1 MIDKKEDLFPTA
13 EAPKK
18 EIKALPKKGNPIL
31 VISLFLGALVLVIFV
46 VRPAILGYGIY
57 QEAQDSNLTV
67 EEYAQNMQQLS
78 RDLEVTKANLSSY
91 SSFTGAL
98 IQQVDEKT
106 DELTECKVQLERVQ
120 VEVEQ
125 LQKQVS
131 EQETE
136 IAIVRTDVQQ
146 IADEQVAEKT
156 KALEEEKA
164 ACEESLS
171 EKESTIG
178 EIEAKYDSLVKNTAK
193 SICCKAKVDNP
204 EINFYDVVDNKIS
217 CLEQG
222 QNQLNC

>member
-13 EAPKK
+13 EVPKESKVPKK
-18 EIKALPKKGNPIL
+18 WNPIIL
-31 VISLFLGALVLVIFV
+31 FSLLLGGLVLAIFV
-46 VRPAILGYGIY
+46 VRPAVLGYGIY

-91 SSFTGAL
+91 STFTVAL

-106 DELTECKVQLERVQ
+106 DELTECKVQLERIQ

-125 LQKQVS
+125 MQKQVT
-131 EQETE
+131 EKEHE
-136 IAIVRTDVQQ
+136 IAVVRSDVQQ

-164 ACEESLS
+164 ACEESLT
-171 EKESTIG
+171 EKKGAVG
-178 EIEAKYDSLVKNTAK
+178 EIEAKYDALVKNTVK

-204 EINFYDVVDNKIS
+204 EVNFYDVVNNKIS

-222 QNQLNC
+222 SNQLNC